1 VNWTEIKHLIFIC
14 SLGTVTTT
22 TPVCTITDGMDSNT
36 FRDVGLRSS
45 TTAILSLT
53 LISLDGMMVFE
64 SIPSVIVQ
72 TGVVVVTGNFDNRIH
87 TINCKTDEG
96 D

>member
-1 VNWTEIKHLIFIC
+1 MFSVETNSISFIGLAIDGVYSIIKVPSELCNCF
-14 SLGTVTTT
+14 G
-22 TPVCTITDGMDSNT
+22 
-36 FRDVGLRSS
+36 DVGLRSS

-72 TGVVVVTGNFDNRIH
+72 IGVVVATVPKEH
-87 TINCKTDEG
+87 INIKCLIAVQFTTF
-96 D
+96 